1 MARILLVD
9 DDHDVLK
16 LADRVLRTDLHT
28 IVAAQDAY
36 QALEQLKAG
45 SFDLLITDANMPHAS
60 GFDLVR
66 GLRQNPAFKELPIA
80 LLTARRGREDIDLA
94 VSLGV
99 EDYII
104 KPIDPLLLQQKV
116 RSILQRHERQDPTLG
131 TGAFR
136 GIPVTQR
143 ILLRAPV
150 ELVGLSEIGIRARM
164 AFAPRLGDSLEV
176 EAPIFRE
183 IGIPAPLC
191 RIVRI
196 QNEGKANWIVD
207 LDFVGTGE
215 SRLQKIRAYMNHYL
229 TQTRGK
235 GRDEAS

>member
-1 MARILLVD
+1 MAKILLVD
-9 DDHDVLK
+9 DDNDVLK

-28 IVAAQDAY
+28 VVPAMDAY
-36 QALEQLKAG
+36 QAVEQLKSG
-45 SFDLLITDANMPHAS
+45 HFDLMITDANMPHAS

-66 GLRQNPAFKELPIA
+66 GLRQNPAFKDLPIA

-94 VSLGV
+94 LSLGV

-116 RSILQRHERQDPTLG
+116 RSILQRHERSDPTLG
-131 TGAFR
+131 DGAFR
-136 GIPVTQR
+136 GIPVTQK

-150 ELVGLSEIGIRARM
+150 ELMGLSEIGIRVRM
-164 AFAPRLGDSLEV
+164 TSAPRLGESMEV

-191 RIVRI
+191 RIARVE
-196 QNEGKANWIVD
+196 NEGKASWIVD
-207 LDFVGTGE
+207 MDFVGTGE

-235 GRDEAS
+235 VS